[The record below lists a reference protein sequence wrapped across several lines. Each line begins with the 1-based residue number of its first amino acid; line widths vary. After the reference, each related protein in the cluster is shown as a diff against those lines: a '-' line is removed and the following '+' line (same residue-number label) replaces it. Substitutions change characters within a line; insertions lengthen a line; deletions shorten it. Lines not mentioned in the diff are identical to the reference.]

1 MEVITLESRNIQR
14 IGFGNGNIQANG
26 DVTIQYFKNDQP
38 LVLRFYENDICMVIE
53 QFNNYITELD
63 DNVEITD
70 QSTLEYVEK
79 PEKNR
84 INNLSEEYFQS
95 ICENYLPYFRKID
108 EFLKAPQN
116 KKYLK
121 KYKATAKELKFKID
135 VERKNYQYFE
145 EILNAILLNVLNGNN
160 PSIIENR
167 DVFIVFLNY
176 MYWNCDIGRRKEYV
190 SPR

>member
-1 MEVITLESRNIQR
+1 MIILESENRQS
-14 IGFGNGNIQANG
+14 IGMGNGNVQANG
-26 DVTIQYFKNDQP
+26 NVTIQYFSNYHP
-38 LVLRFYENDICMVIE
+38 SVLRFYENDICMVIE
-53 QFNNYITELD
+53 QFNNYITEIGD
-63 DNVEITD
+63 DNIENIDESDLV
-70 QSTLEYVEK
+70 YVEK

-95 ICENYLPYFRKID
+95 ICEDYLPYFRKID
-108 EFLKAPQN
+108 DFLKAPQN

-121 KYKATAKELKFKID
+121 KYKTTARELKFKID

-160 PSIIENR
+160 QSIIENR
-167 DVFIVFLNY
+167 DIFIVFLNY

-190 SPR
+190 NT